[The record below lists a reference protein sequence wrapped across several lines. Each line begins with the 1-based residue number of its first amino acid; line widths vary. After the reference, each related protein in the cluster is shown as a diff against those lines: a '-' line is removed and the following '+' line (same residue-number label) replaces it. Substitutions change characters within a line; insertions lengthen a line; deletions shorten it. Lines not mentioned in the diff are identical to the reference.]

1 MYVDL
6 EAVLTFV
13 SCIAILFMISLTFG
27 CLSWYWWGG
36 YRSIDDMPSRS
47 KHIVDNLNETTR
59 LEIEES
65 NKDK

>member
-1 MYVDL
+1 MYLDL
-6 EAVLTFV
+6 QALFTLVASIT
-13 SCIAILFMISLTFG
+13 ILFMLTLIFS
-27 CLSWYWWGG
+27 CLCWYLWGG
-36 YRSIDDMPSRS
+36 YRSIEDIPDRS

>member
-1 MYVDL
+1 MYTEL
-6 EAVLTFV
+6 QAVFTFV
-13 SCIAILFMISLTFG
+13 SCIAVFFMLSLILG

-36 YRSIDDMPSRS
+36 YRTIDDMPDRS